1 MVGKVCHFVGIVVK
15 VIEFINILEI
25 PNVLESLVANGAY
38 FKAVAVVVV
47 INTIG

>member
-1 MVGKVCHFVGIVVK
+1 VGIVVK

-25 PNVLESLVANGAY
+25 PNVLESLVANGTY
-38 FKAVAVVVV
+38 FKTVAVVVV